1 MASIREPVAQV
12 AGGATSVHLLV
23 ASPLNEIVVATC
35 WQSISM
41 VFVLIT
47 EVSWDSSYIVCH
59 KGAQS
64 VVLVSACNRQYV
76 GFCWVWFL
84 NGVIENH
91 IKERLGCVPHSRGS
105 QIARLRIMVV
115 LFVYIPELHRG
126 PLFLPFLVFSHI
138 P

>member
-1 MASIREPVAQV
+1 M
-12 AGGATSVHLLV
+12 
-23 ASPLNEIVVATC
+23 
-35 WQSISM
+35 
-41 VFVLIT
+41 
-47 EVSWDSSYIVCH
+47 
-59 KGAQS
+59 
-64 VVLVSACNRQYV
+64 VLVSACNCQYV

-126 PLFLPFLVFSHI
+126 PHFSSNSVLLTYPIYGCILYINGPPTMVFVENMWPKDFEI
-138 P
+138 